1 MSLPR
6 SGKHVEN
13 NLDKLLRAYRKEEL
27 QMIIESA
34 TVLRENATDINEAL
48 GEVDGILQQLKNLAQ
63 EVGKIFFMK
72 RIILKSANPT
82 IKIIKT
88 IHW

>member
-1 MSLPR
+1 MSLPH

-48 GEVDGILQQLKNLAQ
+48 GEVEGILQQLKNLAQ
-63 EVGKIFFMK
+63 EVGTIFFMK
-72 RIILKSANPT
+72 RIILKGANPT